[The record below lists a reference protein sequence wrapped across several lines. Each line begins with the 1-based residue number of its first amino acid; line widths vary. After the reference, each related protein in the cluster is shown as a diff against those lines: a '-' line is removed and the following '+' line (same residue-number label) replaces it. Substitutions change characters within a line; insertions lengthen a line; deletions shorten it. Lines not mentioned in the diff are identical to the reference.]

1 MIKTKGESKMNMVF
15 YLIVIFSAIAI
26 WAASVG
32 GFSIVGK
39 MFNNGVKKI
48 KETINVE
55 EEKDE

>member
-1 MIKTKGESKMNMVF
+1 MNMVF